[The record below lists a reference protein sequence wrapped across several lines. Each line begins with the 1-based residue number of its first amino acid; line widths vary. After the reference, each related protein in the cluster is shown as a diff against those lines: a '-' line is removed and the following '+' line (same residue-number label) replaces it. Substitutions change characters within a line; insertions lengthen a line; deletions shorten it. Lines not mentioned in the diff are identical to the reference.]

1 MCIRDRKSAA
11 AEVLFKVLGLETTFA
26 GCLGFAAGF
35 GCGFLITGGTG
46 SLWKPTF
53 TTGFAIGLVTGL
65 VTGLATILV
74 GALTGDLTGAF
85 TVVDLAGVTETAEA
99 QIVTL
104 PPLTCEP
111 NLFEPDEPPEFL
123 QLARLG
129 CGAKTNRQS
138 ITAKPKMEFIFTGC
152 NMARSYRRM
161 AGH

>member
-1 MCIRDRKSAA
+1 VKSAA
-11 AEVLFKVLGLETTFA
+11 AEVLFKVLGFETTFA
-26 GCLGFAAGF
+26 GCFGLAAGF
-35 GCGFLITGGTG
+35 GCGFLMTGGTG
-46 SLWKPTF
+46 SLWKPTI

-65 VTGLATILV
+65 ATDLV
-74 GALTGDLTGAF
+74 GAFTRTLTGAF

-111 NLFEPDEPPEFL
+111 KLFDPDEPPEFL

-152 NMARSYRRM
+152 NMARNYRRM